1 MVLPLPNRC
10 RDANACVIHGS
21 DLRDMT
27 PSQIDEIMANFD
39 EIVFARTTPQQKT
52 IIIESSQRV
61 GNIVAVTGDGIND
74 APALKKADIGKRR
87 LKSTLS

>member
-1 MVLPLPNRC
+1 
-10 RDANACVIHGS
+10 
-21 DLRDMT
+21 MT

-74 APALKKADIGKRR
+74 AAALKKADIGKTRR
-87 LKSTLS
+87 